1 MRLDPYIENSMF
13 SNEIKDLLHRVLQ
26 EEFNGNW
33 NLLLEDMMLHAVTD
47 EEYKL
52 AALIRDYLN
61 KNK

>member
-1 MRLDPYIENSMF
+1 MF

>member
-13 SNEIKDLLHRVLQ
+13 SNEIKDILHRVLQ
-26 EEFNGNW
+26 EEFGGDW

-47 EEYKL
+47 EEYEL
-52 AALIRDYLN
+52 AAIIRDYLN